1 MSPVGKTLITTFGLG
16 HMRPAPGT
24 WGSIPPCALAA
35 IWAVFGRQIGTG
47 SVGNTLWYVVF
58 AFFAAYF
65 SWVCV
70 KFGSGAEEAFG
81 KKDPS
86 QVVADETAG
95 MSVTL
100 LFLPHVWLVLP
111 GSTLAQSETRTA
123 IATVSAIAVAFVLF
137 RIFDILKLPP
147 AHGLQRL
154 KGGWGILVDDL
165 IAGVQAGIV
174 LLGLCWLWHNQNR
187 VL

>member
-16 HMRPAPGT
+16 YMRPAPGT
-24 WGSIPPCALAA
+24 WGSLPPCAVAA
-35 IWAVFGRQIGTG
+35 LFPILQGTNLIGP
-47 SVGNTLWYVVF
+47 VGGLLWYVLL
-58 AFFAAYF
+58 AFCALYF

-70 KFGSGAEEAFG
+70 KFGDGAETEFG
-81 KKDPS
+81 RKDPS

-95 MSVTL
+95 MAVTL
-100 LFLPHVWLVLP
+100 LFLPHAWLILP
-111 GSTLAQSETRTA
+111 GATVQQSNTRTML
-123 IATVSAIAVAFVLF
+123 ATLVAIAVAFVLF

-165 IAGVQAGIV
+165 IAGVQAGVV
-174 LLGLCWLWHNQNR
+174 LFALCYLWHSQNR
-187 VL
+187 VI